1 MKLPKK
7 INSKRIFIGLVI
19 VGFLLLAIT
28 IGQRYRFA
36 VIENSI
42 QYITRPL
49 KKGLNLVTD
58 STGKVIGSFED
69 RQKLQERNELLEEE
83 VAKLSYD
90 NTILEQYKDEN
101 EALKDLLKLAQR
113 HQMYPSKGANVIAK
127 DPGNWYKIFIIDQ
140 GSKAGF
146 YEDDAV
152 LAGGGLVGHIIESGP
167 LSSKVLSIIDDRS
180 SVSATVLRT
189 GEVGILKGDIE
200 LIGQGICKLEI
211 DIQSE
216 VIKGDQIVTSHL
228 SGIYP
233 PGITIGVVE
242 EIIIAKNGLTQYAH
256 VRPVVDFKQLKQVL
270 VLQNKGS

>member
-1 MKLPKK
+1 MKLSKK

-19 VGFLLLAIT
+19 VGICLLTIT
-28 IGQRYRFA
+28 IGQRYRITL
-36 VIENSI
+36 IENGI
-42 QYITRPL
+42 QYITTPI
-49 KKGLNLVTD
+49 KKGFNLVTD
-58 STGKVIGSFED
+58 STGKVIGNFED
-69 RQKLQERNELLEEE
+69 RKRLQESNESLEDE
-83 VAKLSYD
+83 VAQLSYD

-101 EALKDLLKLAQR
+101 EKLKELLKLSQR
-113 HQMYPSKGANVIAK
+113 HQMYPSKGANVISK
-127 DPGNWYKIFIIDQ
+127 DPGNWYKVFIIDE
-140 GSKAGF
+140 GSKANF
-146 YEDDAV
+146 HEDDAV
-152 LAGGGLVGHIIESGP
+152 LAGGGLVGHIIEAGP

-189 GEVGILKGDIE
+189 GEIGILKGDIE
-200 LIGQGICKLEI
+200 LIGQGVCKLEI

-216 VIKGDQIVTSHL
+216 VIKGDQIITSHL
-228 SGIYP
+228 SEIYP